1 MKTFN
6 VIAKGAKMALAATTM
21 TVAMTSCLGDGDT
34 SYAYVQQST
43 ICYANS
49 KAFNV
54 AFQISSNWQL
64 SKGSDA
70 DWITLDPLYSYGT
83 GPSMG
88 SIPVLVSPNATG
100 KVRGGTINITGAD
113 GKSNLAQVW
122 QYATKGDGSLYNARN
137 VKSIEGSDGSKIELE
152 YDFGTC
158 VPVYCKITKNNTVLE
173 NIRVAY
179 LPEYSDTSRTMR
191 MLVNDIPVATKVDY
205 GYQPYNSIVSDDK
218 NESVDCT
225 INNSYSQITVKR
237 NDGKDNANIQTFN
250 TSGWITSGWLHADT
264 ISSFTRMIIGYKKEG
279 KNVEE
284 SLDIKHTERI
294 SNQHQSVDVNQL
306 MFGVER
312 MNPFIFLGFY
322 RYARCPFVI
331 ENAESTDKKCT
342 YAVSCTLNADKSINT
357 LKVGREDGS
366 SITYTFE
373 Y

>member
-6 VIAKGAKMALAATTM
+6 VIANSAKMVLAATTV
-21 TVAMTSCLGDGDT
+21 TVALTSCLGEADN

-43 ICYANS
+43 LCYANS

-70 DWITLDPLYSYGT
+70 DWITLDPFYSFGK

-100 KVRGGTINITGAD
+100 KARVATMNITGAD
-113 GKSNLAQVW
+113 GKSNLAQVL

-137 VKSIEGSDGSKIELE
+137 VMSIEGSDGSKIELG
-152 YDFGTC
+152 YDPETR
-158 VPVYCKITKNNTVLE
+158 VPYYCKITKNDKVLDK
-173 NIRVAY
+173 IIVDY
-179 LPEYSDTSRTMR
+179 LPRYSDTTRVMR
-191 MLVNDIPVATKVDY
+191 MSVNDIPFTTKVDY
-205 GYQPYNSIVSDDK
+205 GYQPFKALVSDENK
-218 NESVDCT
+218 ESVDYT
-225 INNSYSQITVKR
+225 INSSYSQITVKR
-237 NDGKDNANIQTFN
+237 NDGMDNANIQTFN

-264 ISSFTRMIIGYKKEG
+264 ISSFTRMIIGYKYEG

-284 SLDIKHTERI
+284 SLDLKHTERI
-294 SNQHQSVDVNQL
+294 SNRNQSIDANQL
-306 MFGVER
+306 IFGVER

-322 RYARCPFVI
+322 RYARCPFVF
-331 ENAESTDKKCT
+331 ESAESVDKKYT
-342 YAVSCTLNADKSINT
+342 YAVSCTLNTDKSINT
-357 LKVGREDGS
+357 LTVGREDGS
-366 SITYTFE
+366 SVTYTFE